1 MCNLINYDLYKMFHN
16 YLPIVCVDIVLKT
29 TDREFL
35 MLKRKEHP
43 AKNKWWF
50 VGGRV
55 FKNESLECAAR
66 RKVRE
71 EIGLN
76 VENLEKIISGHE
88 IFFKEDPFGHGNGTH
103 AIVSCF
109 SSEIEN
115 IVNLKMDN
123 YSSDYKLFRF
133 YKNNW
138 HPYLVKCLHMAGLSE
153 KY

>member
-16 YLPIVCVDIVLKT
+16 YLPIVCVDIVLTT

-115 IVNLKMDN
+115 IVNIKMDN
-123 YSSDYKLFRF
+123 YSSEYKLFRF
-133 YKNNW
+133 YNNNW
-138 HPYLVKCLHMAGLSE
+138 HPYLIKCLHKAGFYA
-153 KY
+153 KI

>member
-1 MCNLINYDLYKMFHN
+1 MSNLLNIELYRKFHQC
-16 YLPIVCVDIVLKT
+16 LPILCVDVILKT
-29 TDREFL
+29 VDGKFL
-35 MLKRKEHP
+35 MVRRKEEP
-43 AKNKWWF
+43 AKGNWWF

-76 VENLEKIISGHE
+76 AEYIEKIIGGYE

-109 SSEIEN
+109 STEIEN
-115 IVNLKMDN
+115 IVNLKLDN
-123 YSSDYKLFRF
+123 TSSNYKIFSF
-133 YKNNW
+133 YKKDW
-138 HPYLVKCLHMAGLSE
+138 HPYLIKCLHMARFLD
-153 KY
+153 KL